1 MALDRAGT
9 ARRRTRKA
17 ATHQVALVAT
27 VALAFGLTTNAAGA
41 ASPLEATAWHLTV
54 DRDRLAL
61 AGVGRWDR
69 PGAEWMLFLQPAG
82 LCRIDLYDAGTV
94 TETTTPPSPCA
105 ARECVPCTWTGDAK
119 GKRVTLAVPLGAAS
133 GLLEAALVEKAAA
146 QGVDTAGMVLQV
158 TKNACAGVAAKGRLT
173 VTWSLGGKV
182 TLPAL
187 SPKSRAA
194 SWQMRASGKPATAP
208 PPAVRTGRFV
218 DPPTGGLGYRTAS
231 QSGVTADDG
240 SFQYRTGETISFF
253 VGATTLGATVP
264 AAERMTPLDL
274 VPGATLPVKGAELER
289 LWRESGRLV
298 PNPGLLPSFELVNIL
313 VLLHSLDADK
323 DSSNGIGIRAG
334 IPALFAG
341 TALDLRRP
349 MVPFNRDAE
358 FRRRLWRAFEQG
370 QVDSA
375 RLIGPSHALDRF
387 LALRGLVP
395 QAYITTYS
403 AFDGADANPDPDSV
417 YRAEV
422 DSRGFAV
429 SESGDTDGDGD
440 LDFVERVEYND
451 FGDRLAETSYR
462 GDVLARR
469 TLRTFDIHG
478 RLIEIWTD
486 SNGDGGFDRLER
498 LDYDAD
504 GNLVTRAYD
513 TDGDGTPNFSDF
525 YTWDAGGRRTSYAA
539 DTDGNGLPDRV
550 DRSIYDDGGRLIR
563 VENDGNAD
571 GVPESTTWYENDG
584 AGNPL
589 LILEDWSGDGQA
601 DRALRLTWDGLG
613 NLIRREFDMEN
624 DGSFEQVSVYEYDDE
639 RRNLHSW
646 SDYDGDGVPED
657 QVRTTYVVDP
667 EGNLVVIDQDYGDD
681 GSINHHMTF
690 AWSADGRLL
699 LTAWDTNGDGL
710 TDAEQPSVQDQATL
724 LGLASR
730 D

>member
-1 MALDRAGT
+1 VLALAP
-9 ARRRTRKA
+9 
-17 ATHQVALVAT
+17 
-27 VALAFGLTTNAAGA
+27 AFGLATNAAGA
-41 ASPLEATAWHLTV
+41 TSPLEATAWHLTV

-82 LCRIDLYDAGTV
+82 MCRIDLYDAGTV

-105 ARECVPCTWTGDAK
+105 ARECVPCTWTGDPK
-119 GKRVTLAVPLGAAS
+119 GKRVTLAVPLASAS
-133 GLLEAALVEKAAA
+133 GLLEAALVEQAAA

-173 VTWSLGGKV
+173 VTWNVAGKV

-194 SWQMRASGKPATAP
+194 SWQMRASGKPAIAP

-274 VPGATLPVKGAELER
+274 VPGATLPVKRVELER
-289 LWRESGRLV
+289 LRRESGQLV
-298 PNPGLLPSFELVNIL
+298 PNPSLLPSFELVNIL

-341 TALDLRRP
+341 TALDLRRS
-349 MVPFNRDAE
+349 MVPFSRDAE
-358 FRRRLWRAFEQG
+358 LRRRLWRAFEQG

-375 RLIGPSHALDRF
+375 RLIGPSHALDRI

-395 QAYITTYS
+395 QAYFTTYA
-403 AFDGADANPDPDSV
+403 AFDGADANPDPDSI
-417 YRAEV
+417 YRTEV

-451 FGDRLAETSYR
+451 FGDRLADTYYR
-462 GDVLARR
+462 GDVLARQ
-469 TLRTFDIHG
+469 TLRTVDIHG
-478 RLIEIWTD
+478 RLLEIWTD

-504 GNLVTRAYD
+504 GNLVSRTND
-513 TDGDGTPNFSDF
+513 TDGDGTPNFSSF
-525 YTWDAGGRRTSYAA
+525 CTWDAGGRRTSCAA
-539 DTDGNGLPDRV
+539 DTDGNGIPDQINS
-550 DRSIYDDGGRLIR
+550 SIYDDRGRLIR

-571 GVPESTTWYENDG
+571 GVPESTTWYENDDT
-584 AGNPL
+584 GNPL
-589 LILEDWSGDGQA
+589 LIREDWSGDGQT
-601 DRALRLTWDGLG
+601 DRVLRLTWDGFG
-613 NLIRREFDMEN
+613 NLIRREFDIQN
-624 DGSFEQVSVYEYDDE
+624 DGFFEQVSAYEYDDE

-646 SDYDGDGVPED
+646 SDYDGDGVSEE
-657 QVRTTYVVDP
+657 QVRTTFVVDP
-667 EGNLVVIDQDYGDD
+667 DGNLLMMDQDYGDD
-681 GSINHHMTF
+681 GSLNHRTAF
-690 AWSADGRLL
+690 SWSVDGRLL
-699 LTAWDTNGDGL
+699 LTTWDTNGDGL

-724 LGLASR
+724 LGLSSW